1 VPGRGPPETGSGSQE
16 PAPSA
21 LGETVKGPIGLH
33 GGGEYLAGDEPF
45 LDALLD
51 AAAHAARLRLAG
63 SIRTSGP
70 PIASADERDPAT
82 LDVSGHAVDLAV
94 ATIRIVILPT
104 AAGRGR
110 PDRAAA
116 TGRTAFERR
125 AAFASR
131 RAIVEVARVVDPAS
145 AGDPAEVERLAN
157 ADLIHLPGG
166 DPDLVPA
173 TLAGSPALHAIEAAW
188 KRGAV
193 IAGASAGAMALAEW
207 TWTPGGGIRGLG
219 LVGGLAVVPHYDD
232 IRRTSWQATLDELAP
247 GGIGYL
253 GLDERTGV
261 ISTAEPDESGWRVAG
276 AGAAYWFARGASE
289 PRIARHG
296 DVLHLLA

>member
-1 VPGRGPPETGSGSQE
+1 MN
-16 PAPSA
+16 
-21 LGETVKGPIGLH
+21 GPIGLH

-51 AAAHAARLRLAG
+51 AAANAARVRLAG
-63 SIRTSGP
+63 P
-70 PIASADERDPAT
+70 ASSSD
-82 LDVSGHAVDLAV
+82 LDVSGHGLDPAIA
-94 ATIRIVILPT
+94 AIRVVILPT

-125 AAFASR
+125 AAAASR

-145 AGDPAEVERLAN
+145 AGDPSEVERLLN

-166 DPDLVPA
+166 DPDLVPG
-173 TLAGSPALHAIEAAW
+173 TLTGTPALAAIEAAW
-188 KRGAV
+188 RRGAV
-193 IAGASAGAMALAEW
+193 VAGASAGAMALAEW

-219 LVGGLAVVPHYDD
+219 LISGLAVVPHYDD
-232 IRRTSWQATLDELAP
+232 IRRTSWQVTLDELAP

-261 ISTAEPDESGWRVAG
+261 ISLIEPDAAGWRVSG
-276 AGAAYWFARGASE
+276 AGAAYWFARGESE

-296 DVLHLLA
+296 DVLQLSA

>member
-1 VPGRGPPETGSGSQE
+1 VT
-16 PAPSA
+16 
-21 LGETVKGPIGLH
+21 GPIGLH

-45 LDALLD
+45 LDVLLG
-51 AAAHAARLRLAG
+51 AAAHAARLRSSGADAIADRAVADRG
-63 SIRTSGP
+63 SLGQL
-70 PIASADERDPAT
+70 D
-82 LDVSGHAVDLAV
+82 LDVSGHGLDLAV
-94 ATIRIVILPT
+94 ATIRVVILPT

-125 AAFASR
+125 AAVGSR
-131 RAIVEVARVVDPAS
+131 RVAVEVARVVDPAS
-145 AGDPAEVERLAN
+145 AGDPTEVERLLN

-166 DPDLVPA
+166 DPDLVPGI
-173 TLAGSPALHAIEAAW
+173 LAGSPALVAIETAW
-188 KRGAV
+188 RRGAV
-193 IAGASAGAMALAEW
+193 VAGASAGAMALAEW
-207 TWTPGGGIRGLG
+207 TWTPSGGIHGLG

-232 IRRTSWQATLDELAP
+232 IRRTSWQVTLDELAP

-261 ISTAEPDESGWRVAG
+261 ISLPEPDGPGWRVAG
-276 AGAAYWFARGASE
+276 AGAAYWFARGESE

-296 DVLHLLA
+296 EVLRLAA